1 MSWNKV
7 TFTYFE
13 SKALGESGRLLLA
26 YGGQEFEDKRF
37 NAETWPKIKPTT
49 PFGQTPMLEIDG
61 KKYAQ
66 SLAIARFLGRKY
78 GLAGATPEE
87 DFEIDMYNYFV
98 DDIRAKAASVQY
110 ESDEVVKEKKHED
123 FSKNAYPAMLSKLN
137 EIVEQN
143 NGHIAVGKL
152 TWADFVFAGMYDY
165 LKMMMR
171 IPDLDTKYPNLK
183 KVVDNVYSLPQ
194 LKAYLAAAP
203 KRAH

>member
-7 TFTYFE
+7 SFTYFNV
-13 SKALGESGRLLLA
+13 KALGESGRLLLA

-37 NAETWPKIKPTT
+37 TSETWPEIKPTT
-49 PFGQTPMLEIDG
+49 PFGQAPVLEIDG

-66 SLAIARFLGRKY
+66 SLAIARYLGRKY

-87 DFEIDMYNYFV
+87 DLEIDMYNDFV
-98 DDIRAKAASVQY
+98 NDIRAKAASVQY
-110 ESDEVVKEKKHED
+110 ESDEVLKEKKHED
-123 FSKNAYPAMLSKLN
+123 FSKNVYPAMLSKLN
-137 EIVEQN
+137 EIVGQN

-165 LKMMMR
+165 LKMMLR

-203 KRAH
+203 KCDF

>member
-7 TFTYFE
+7 SFTYFNV
-13 SKALGESGRLLLA
+13 KALGESGRLLLA

-37 NAETWPKIKPTT
+37 TSETWPEIKPTT
-49 PFGQTPMLEIDG
+49 PFGQAPVLEIDG

-66 SLAIARFLGRKY
+66 SLAIARYLGRKY

-87 DFEIDMYNYFV
+87 DLEIDMYNDFV
-98 DDIRAKAASVQY
+98 NDIRAKAASVQY
-110 ESDEVVKEKKHED
+110 ESDEVLKEKKHED
-123 FSKNAYPAMLSKLN
+123 FSKNVYPAMLSKLN
-137 EIVEQN
+137 EIVGQN

-165 LKMMMR
+165 LKMMLR

-203 KRAH
+203 KCDV

>member
-7 TFTYFE
+7 SFTYFN

-37 NAETWPKIKPTT
+37 TSETWPEIKPTT
-49 PFGQTPMLEIDG
+49 PFGQVPVLEIDG

-66 SLAIARFLGRKY
+66 SLAIARYLGRKY

-87 DFEIDMYNYFV
+87 DLEIDMYNDFV
-98 DDIRAKAASVQY
+98 NDIRAKAASVQY
-110 ESDEVVKEKKHED
+110 ESDEVVKEKKYED
-123 FSKNAYPAMLSKLN
+123 FSKNVYPVMLSKLN
-137 EIVEQN
+137 EIVGQN

-165 LKMMMR
+165 LKMMLR

-203 KRAH
+203 KCDV